1 MKKHLQR
8 QRVGTANIA
17 PPQSLLTKTA
27 SLLFLVAFFVLGTRN
42 FSYGQLSDV
51 PVSAMQLKFE
61 AGKAD
66 FDSPEWATMIASE
79 LISRFEDTT
88 ITVLLVRI
96 RTQKAEFVGKENRQ
110 LLQIARANAIKSL
123 FLPNGAL
130 ERDQLQVHSSI
141 EYNNDPAMVTFEL
154 YREDGSLVAIVP
166 QFTFDH
172 AFARR

>member
-17 PPQSLLTKTA
+17 PPQSLLTKTVH
-27 SLLFLVAFFVLGTRN
+27 LLFLVAFFVLGTRN

-51 PVSAMQLKFE
+51 PVSAVQLKFE

-96 RTQKAEFVGKENRQ
+96 RTQKAEFVGKEDRQ

-130 ERDQLQVHSSI
+130 ERDQLQFHTSI

>member
-8 QRVGTANIA
+8 HGVGQNVIA
-17 PPQSLLTKTA
+17 PPFRMKLTFA
-27 SLLFLVAFFVLGTRN
+27 SLLLLAGFFTLWSPKPLHAQLNNAAVSELKLQFQSGT
-42 FSYGQLSDV
+42 
-51 PVSAMQLKFE
+51 
-61 AGKAD
+61 AD
-66 FDSPEWATMIASE
+66 FDNLEFAKMVSSE
-79 LISRFEDTT
+79 LISRFEDST

-96 RTQKAEFVGKENRQ
+96 RTQKAEFVGKEDRQ

-166 QFTFDH
+166 ETNVDQ

>member
-17 PPQSLLTKTA
+17 PPQSLLTKTVH
-27 SLLFLVAFFVLGTRN
+27 LLFLVAFFVLGTRN
-42 FSYGQLSDV
+42 FSYGQLSDL
-51 PVSAMQLKFE
+51 PVSKMKLQFKT
-61 AGKAD
+61 GKAD
-66 FDSPEWATMIASE
+66 FDNPELATLVANE

-96 RTQKAEFVGKENRQ
+96 RTQKNEFVGKEDRQ

-123 FLPNGAL
+123 FLPKGAL

-141 EYNNDPAMVTFEL
+141 EYNQDPPMVTFEL
-154 YREDGSLVAIVP
+154 YREDGSLVAKLNDFSEKGLI
-166 QFTFDH
+166 
-172 AFARR
+172 AKR